1 MIYSFSVMRHAKP
14 PYVVAF
20 VTLDEGP
27 TMLSNIVD
35 CDPETLAIGQAVRL
49 LFKPSDG
56 EFPVPVFTPVQ
67 P

>member
-1 MIYSFSVMRHAKP
+1 
-14 PYVVAF
+14 
-20 VTLDEGP
+20 
-27 TMLSNIVD
+27 MLSNIVD